1 MPSLAIPSLAI
12 PSLTMPSLA
21 MPKIAP
27 LALLAALGF
36 ALAVPAQAGEITRDN
51 AQSDF
56 QWRTTTC
63 VRPQAPAVT
72 GSGGAASDA
81 IANYSIAVERYV
93 ACLQR
98 ESQADFDR
106 AQQRMYE
113 AVQAG
118 VTREVDR
125 VRQDVDRFNA
135 TRVRDYN
142 QRNNRR

>member
-1 MPSLAIPSLAI
+1 MSRLAAPRLA
-12 PSLTMPSLA
+12 TLA
-21 MPKIAP
+21 S
-27 LALLAALGF
+27 LALLCTAL
-36 ALAVPAQAGEITRDN
+36 PATASAGEITRDN

-98 ESQADFDR
+98 ESQEDFDR